1 MFNRESFV
9 RNCFVYSHKRI
20 IFAVCSNENA
30 RIKIRKRREIN
41 DYNDIKKME
50 KIKSWKT
57 QSVKHKVAL
66 VLIADGVSFSYTET
80 DGRLVPETNGMS
92 A

>member
-1 MFNRESFV
+1 
-9 RNCFVYSHKRI
+9 
-20 IFAVCSNENA
+20 
-30 RIKIRKRREIN
+30 
-41 DYNDIKKME
+41 ME

-92 A
+92 AFTPTCGQTGSKRAQRAQIVDELK

>member
-1 MFNRESFV
+1 
-9 RNCFVYSHKRI
+9 
-20 IFAVCSNENA
+20 
-30 RIKIRKRREIN
+30 
-41 DYNDIKKME
+41 ME

-80 DGRLVPETNGMS
+80 AGRLVPETNGMS

>member
-1 MFNRESFV
+1 MFCSF
-9 RNCFVYSHKRI
+9 
-20 IFAVCSNENA
+20 ATCSNENA

-57 QSVKHKVAL
+57 QSVKHKVAI
-66 VLIADGVSFSYTET
+66 VLMVDGVSFSYTEA

>member
-1 MFNRESFV
+1 MFCSF
-9 RNCFVYSHKRI
+9 
-20 IFAVCSNENA
+20 ATCSNENA

-92 A
+92 ANADMRGVAARASGW

>member
-1 MFNRESFV
+1 MFCSL
-9 RNCFVYSHKRI
+9 
-20 IFAVCSNENA
+20 ATCSNENA

-57 QSVKHKVAL
+57 QSVKHKVAI
-66 VLIADGVSFSYTET
+66 VLMVDGVSFSYTEA